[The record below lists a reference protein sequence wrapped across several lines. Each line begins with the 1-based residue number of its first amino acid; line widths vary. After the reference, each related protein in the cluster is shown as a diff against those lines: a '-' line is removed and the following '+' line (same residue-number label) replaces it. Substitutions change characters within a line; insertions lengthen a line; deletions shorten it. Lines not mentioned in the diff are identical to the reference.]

1 MVFIFLQ
8 GNLTLMPDQL
18 SEEGPNQRMSDL
30 LKNVPSHWGPR
41 FECGSAAATFTR
53 VDPNTIEFEAPA
65 HMALVMFTPQP
76 GRVIALHSDRRT
88 NFLAPAGTLEIVP
101 ATADFHASWS
111 TPKENLLVAL
121 QPRRLKALA
130 QAEFGRTGFE
140 LQPPRSGFI
149 DRKALVIAEMIRDE
163 LASQETANPV
173 YLDSMLTVFSIH
185 LLRHYSSAA
194 GQPAPPRRGGLSAR
208 SWRDVSDFI
217 DANLMSDLRIETLSK
232 EAKLSPSHFL
242 RAFRQTVG
250 QSPHRYVLEL
260 RTRKAEQLILSTEH
274 SLGEIA
280 AACGFSS
287 HSHLSSTMRRLR
299 QTSPSE
305 LRRDPERQ

>member
-1 MVFIFLQ
+1 
-8 GNLTLMPDQL
+8 
-18 SEEGPNQRMSDL
+18 MSDL
-30 LKNVPSHWGPR
+30 LKSIPVDWGPR

-53 VDPNTIEFEAPA
+53 VDPDTIEFEAPA

-76 GRVIALHSDRRT
+76 GRVTALQSDRRA

-101 ATADFHASWS
+101 ATAEFYASWT

-130 QAEFGRTGFE
+130 QEEFGRKSFE
-140 LQPPRSGFI
+140 LRPPRTGFI
-149 DRKALVIAEMIRDE
+149 DRKALMIADMIRDE
-163 LASQETANPV
+163 LTSPEPANPV
-173 YLDSMLTVFSIH
+173 YLDSLLTVFSTH

-194 GQPAPPRRGGLSAR
+194 KQPAPPHRGGLSTR

-217 DANLMSDLRIETLSK
+217 DANLMSDLRIETLARVA
-232 EAKLSPSHFL
+232 ELSPSHFL

-250 QSPHRYVLEL
+250 QPPHRYILEL
-260 RTRKAEQLILSTEH
+260 RIKKAEQLILLTDR
-274 SLGEIA
+274 SLVEIA

-287 HSHLSSTMRRLR
+287 HSHLSSTMKRLR
-299 QTSPSE
+299 HTSPSE
-305 LRRDPERQ
+305 LRRDPEKR